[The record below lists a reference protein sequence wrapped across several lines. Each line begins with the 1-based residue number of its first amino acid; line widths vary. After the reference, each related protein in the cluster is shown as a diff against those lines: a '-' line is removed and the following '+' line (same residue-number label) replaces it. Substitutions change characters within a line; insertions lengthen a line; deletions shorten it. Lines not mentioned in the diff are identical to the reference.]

1 MSTTNSDQLKTGAEL
16 VPSPAGSLPAEKPAG
31 FVQATKDFFGNALST
46 VKGKDLSTLV
56 EDFSSEM
63 TLVAEGLSEDQQ
75 KLSEENEKLAAQQ
88 TLMEQ
93 NLLDQLH
100 DAQVTMDEMRSE
112 ITTLRGRLD
121 KAEKSIGEK
130 KIKKV
135 EGFTGLLRQAT
146 WLAGILVGGWILV
159 TIIKFFQ

>member
-1 MSTTNSDQLKTGAEL
+1 MSEEKKELSVEEAPSKTL
-16 VPSPAGSLPAEKPAG
+16 VQSA
-31 FVQATKDFFGNALST
+31 KDFMSGVLSPL
-46 VKGKDLSTLV
+46 KGKDVGQLV
-56 EDFSSEM
+56 EEFTAEM

-88 TLMEQ
+88 SLMEQ

-100 DAQVTMDEMRSE
+100 DVQVTMDEMRSE

>member
-1 MSTTNSDQLKTGAEL
+1 MSEEKKEISVEEAPSKTL
-16 VPSPAGSLPAEKPAG
+16 VQSA
-31 FVQATKDFFGNALST
+31 KDFMSGVLSPL
-46 VKGKDLSTLV
+46 KGKDVGQLV
-56 EDFSSEM
+56 EEFTAEM

-146 WLAGILVGGWILV
+146 WLAGILVGGWLLV